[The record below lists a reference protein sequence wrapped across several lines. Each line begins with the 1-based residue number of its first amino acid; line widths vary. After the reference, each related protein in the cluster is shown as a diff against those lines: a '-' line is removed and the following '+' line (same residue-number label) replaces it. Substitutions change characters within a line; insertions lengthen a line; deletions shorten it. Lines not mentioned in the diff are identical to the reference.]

1 MMPPPAE
8 MKRKS
13 STEASAKQEP
23 VNLLAQ
29 AKLTGPQKH
38 INRLDA
44 VARATGG
51 PSASANAAEKAQL
64 EKKQMMQMAALG
76 GIVGKSSNQ

>member
-1 MMPPPAE
+1 MPSPAE
-8 MKRKS
+8 MKRKP
-13 STEASAKQEP
+13 STEAAAQKQEP

-29 AKLTGPQKH
+29 AKMTGPQKH

-51 PSASANAAEKAQL
+51 PTASANAAEKAQL
-64 EKKQMMQMAALG
+64 EKK
-76 GIVGKSSNQ
+76 

>member
-8 MKRKS
+8 MKRRP
-13 STEASAKQEP
+13 STEAAAKQEP
-23 VNLLAQ
+23 LNLLAQ

-51 PSASANAAEKAQL
+51 ATA
-64 EKKQMMQMAALG
+64 
-76 GIVGKSSNQ
+76 